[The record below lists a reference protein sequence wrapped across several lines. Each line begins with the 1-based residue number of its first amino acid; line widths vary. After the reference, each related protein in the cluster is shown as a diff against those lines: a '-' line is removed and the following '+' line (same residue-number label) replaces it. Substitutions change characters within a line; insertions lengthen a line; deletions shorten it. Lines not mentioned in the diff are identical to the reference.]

1 MPMKRQIPDAPLPQ
15 CVLDGVIQSNK
26 PTSVTTIWRDGD
38 VVRTDAW
45 GRSRVRA
52 SVRPIAEPAVE
63 PERRA
68 A

>member
-1 MPMKRQIPDAPLPQ
+1 MKRQQPDTPLPQ
-15 CVLDGVIQSNK
+15 CVLDGPIQSNR

-38 VVRTDAW
+38 VVRQDAW
-45 GRSRVRA
+45 GRARVMP
-52 SVRPIAEPAVE
+52 SVTPIAEPAAE